1 MIPHR
6 KNARFARPLFRPYQV
21 CSPVADGEYQRVF
34 ADGTLSMAVHAIP
47 NIEMLDTEMW
57 NTEVSGTLAA
67 GAFGQRGWRAVTER
81 GHGGLGGFSDIEASG
96 DVAEISGT
104 DRIVNP
110 VAVGHAKTQI
120 SPAADTDPG
129 G

>member
-21 CSPVADGEYQRVF
+21 CSPVADGENQRVF
-34 ADGTLSMAVHAIP
+34 ADGTLSMAVHAIAD
-47 NIEMLDTEMW
+47 IEMF
-57 NTEVSGTLAA
+57 GTLAA
-67 GAFGQRGWRAVTER
+67 SAFGQRGWRTTTEP
-81 GHGGLGGFSDIEASG
+81 GHGGLGRFSDIEVSG
-96 DVAEISGT
+96 DVAEIGSTG
-104 DRIVNP
+104 RMKNP
-110 VAVGHAKTQI
+110 VVVGHVKTQI

>member
-21 CSPVADGEYQRVF
+21 CSPLADRERQWVF
-34 ADGTLSMAVHAIP
+34 ADGTLSMALHAFP
-47 NIEMLDTEMW
+47 NIEMSDTEMW
-57 NTEVSGTLAA
+57 NTEVFGTLAA
-67 GAFGQRGWRAVTER
+67 GAFEQRGSGTMTER
-81 GHGGLGGFSDIEASG
+81 GHGGPNSFSDIAVSG
-96 DVAEISGT
+96 DVAEIGGSG
-104 DRIVNP
+104 RIKSPAV
-110 VAVGHAKTQI
+110 VGHVKTQI